1 MITVF
6 GIMDSTEDRWLFVIV
21 PQYIVVTSYS
31 AYARIERNRDIWP
44 SFWILRMHL
53 PDPLHLELELGSDLV
68 SILMMVINYQGPFSE
83 LHPGLVAF
91 LWLVAT
97 RHGTV

>member
-44 SFWILRMHL
+44 SF
-53 PDPLHLELELGSDLV
+53 
-68 SILMMVINYQGPFSE
+68 
-83 LHPGLVAF
+83 
-91 LWLVAT
+91 
-97 RHGTV
+97 